1 MDPTSLLLLL
11 LVLVVVVFF
20 LRKRS
25 KKHEV
30 SVERIREARAFYE
43 ANVAVAKDPETDQA
57 TLRGFLAMENPHDEM
72 FFARLAI
79 LRALSQ
85 NPSFPVELQAAA
97 INRVSQ
103 EESAAKLDK
112 ALKDL
117 AKSAAGPKGFVGF
130 SMDV

>member
-1 MDPTSLLLLL
+1 VDPTSFLLLL

-25 KKHEV
+25 KKQV
-30 SVERIREARAFYE
+30 SAERIKEARAFYE
-43 ANVAVAKDPETDQA
+43 ANVAVAKNPETDQA